1 MWKVLFILIVVQL
14 SCCIEF
20 TESLATT
27 TATATATATATKS
40 NVLSQKKVVVIG
52 GGPVGLYFA
61 ALLLH
66 KDPTVNIEI
75 LEKEKQTRSINAF
88 GLGIGTRMQH
98 RLSDVPGLKEKLLE
112 STVDLPSLNIPMISR
127 DDLSEQMKVF
137 LEEQQYP
144 NCQLNYGT
152 ACDSVDF
159 DNKQITTQDG
169 TIIEYDLLVA
179 ADGVN
184 SKIRQQLVTEHGFH
198 EERYLQDSSWKAL
211 TLPAQPETE
220 AGSFKPLQHPSLIT
234 GRVLPKAPDG
244 HTLLLLWNGIH
255 KENPTGIDSVEDFRT
270 MITDAMQDKNR
281 KVNIVRKIAGFGKS
295 DDINKDRKV
304 VFDDAALGDC
314 FEARPG
320 RVHYLRT
327 SHYHYDDSV
336 ALIGD
341 SAHSFNSLLGQG
353 CATGLESTHT
363 LVESL
368 LLDNNNNN
376 TTMKEA
382 LARYTDCAS
391 VEAHAITDLSLLS
404 YAINGGKR
412 MSLKSFPL
420 LILNMLRGKSMIQRL
435 SDVTVPYSQIAKENA
450 LLLQVCQ
457 REFEK
462 KRIPY

>member
-1 MWKVLFILIVVQL
+1 
-14 SCCIEF
+14 
-20 TESLATT
+20 
-27 TATATATATATKS
+27 
-40 NVLSQKKVVVIG
+40 
-52 GGPVGLYFA
+52 
-61 ALLLH
+61 
-66 KDPTVNIEI
+66 
-75 LEKEKQTRSINAF
+75 
-88 GLGIGTRMQH
+88 
-98 RLSDVPGLKEKLLE
+98 
-112 STVDLPSLNIPMISR
+112 MISR

-137 LEEQQYP
+137 LEEQQHP
-144 NCQLNYGT
+144 NCQLKYGT
-152 ACDSVDF
+152 SCDSVDF
-159 DNKQITTQDG
+159 DKKQITTQDG

-184 SKIRQQLVTEHGFH
+184 SKIRQQLVTEHDFH
-198 EERYLQDSSWKAL
+198 EERYLQDASWKAL
-211 TLPAQPETE
+211 SLPAQPDTE
-220 AGSFKPLQHPSLIT
+220 AGSFKPLQHPSLTT

-255 KENPTGIDSVEDFRT
+255 EENPTGIDSVEDFRT

-281 KVNIVRKIAGFGKS
+281 KVNLVRKVAGFGKS
-295 DDINKDRKV
+295 DDINKDRTV
-304 VFDDAALGDC
+304 VFDDAALQDC
-314 FEARPG
+314 FESRPG

-368 LLDNNNNN
+368 LSSDVLNKNNNNT

-391 VEAHAITDLSLLS
+391 VDAHAITELSLLS
-404 YAINGGKR
+404 YAISGGKR

-420 LILNMLRGKSMIQRL
+420 LIMNMIRGKSMIKRL

-450 LLLQVCQ
+450 LLLKVCR

-462 KRIPY
+462 KRINY